1 MFGRIATGV
10 NPELLQITPP
20 RTVIQHA
27 DTDDA
32 IASDAMADPS
42 PLRARIATRY
52 VPRTKRACALV
63 ASALA
68 LAAIVLLG
76 GCTKPEAVR
85 PQRQPA
91 EVRIQILR
99 NIPQS
104 TMDRDA
110 WATDIYGAF
119 AALQFDVSVRNICAA
134 LAVTAQESSFD
145 ADPVV
150 PGLGRIAR
158 EEIDRRAERHHIP
171 QLLVKGALLLK
182 SPDGRSYGDRLDSVR
197 TERELSLIFED
208 LIGSVPLGKQLFA
221 DANPVR
227 TGGPMQVSIL
237 FAEQHAQDHRYPYPI
252 GNSIRDEVFTRRGGL
267 YFGIAHLLGYPVSYD
282 QMLFRFADYNAGF
295 YASRNAAFQKAVSLT
310 SGIPLALDGDLIRY
324 DDSEIGATER
334 AARTLGHRIELS
346 DLDIHSALEQG
357 ESIDFERTELY
368 RRVFALADQ
377 TAHAPQ
383 PRTLLPRIALE
394 SPKITRKLT
403 TEWFAN
409 RVEQRYRTCLD
420 KGS

>member
-1 MFGRIATGV
+1 M
-10 NPELLQITPP
+10 
-20 RTVIQHA
+20 H
-27 DTDDA
+27 
-32 IASDAMADPS
+32 
-42 PLRARIATRY
+42 
-52 VPRTKRACALV
+52 ACAV
-63 ASALA
+63 FTSASALA
-68 LAAIVLLG
+68 MALLLG
-76 GCTKPEAVR
+76 GCAKPEAVR

-91 EVRIQILR
+91 EVRSQILR
-99 NIPQS
+99 NIPAP
-104 TMDRDA
+104 TVDRDG
-110 WATDIYGAF
+110 WASDIHAAF
-119 AALQFDVSVRNICAA
+119 VALQIDASVRNVCAA
-134 LAVTAQESSFD
+134 LAVAAQESSFD

-158 EEIDRRAERHHIP
+158 EEINRRAERHHIP

-182 SPDGRSYGDRLDSVR
+182 SPDGRTYGDRLDRAR

-227 TGGPMQVSIL
+227 TGGPMQVSIV
-237 FAEQHAQDHRYPYPI
+237 FAEQHAKEHHYPYPV
-252 GNSIRDEVFTRRGGL
+252 GNSIRDEVFTRRGGI

-310 SGIPLALDGDLIRY
+310 SGVALALDGDLIRY
-324 DDSEIGATER
+324 DDREIGATER
-334 AARTLGHRIELS
+334 AARTLGRRIGLS
-346 DLDIHSALEQG
+346 DADIRSALEQG

-368 RRVFALADQ
+368 IRLFALADQ
-377 TAHAPQ
+377 AAHAPQ
-383 PRTLLPRIALE
+383 PRAVLPSIKLE

-409 RVEQRYRTCLD
+409 RVEQRYRTCLN
-420 KGS
+420 KGP

>member
-1 MFGRIATGV
+1 MAPV
-10 NPELLQITPP
+10 PNVL
-20 RTVIQHA
+20 QHA
-27 DTDDA
+27 DENDA
-32 IASDAMADPS
+32 IASGRMTDPFPV
-42 PLRARIATRY
+42 PLRISTRC
-52 VPRTKRACALV
+52 VSRAIHAGALF

-68 LAAIVLLG
+68 LAAVALLG
-76 GCTKPEAVR
+76 GCAKPEAVR

-91 EVRIQILR
+91 EVRAQILR
-99 NIPQS
+99 NIPAP
-104 TMDRDA
+104 TVDRDG
-110 WATDIYGAF
+110 WATDVNAGF
-119 AALQFDVSVRNICAA
+119 VALQIDTSVRNICAA
-134 LAVTAQESSFD
+134 LAVAAQESSFD
-145 ADPVV
+145 AEPVV

-182 SPDGRSYGDRLDSVR
+182 SPDGRTYGDRLERVR

-227 TGGPMQVSIL
+227 TGGPMQVSIV
-237 FAEQHAQDHRYPYPI
+237 FAEQYAKEHRYPYPI

-310 SGIPLALDGDLIRY
+310 SGIALALDGDLIRY

-334 AARTLGHRIELS
+334 AARTLGRRVGLS
-346 DLDIHSALEQG
+346 DSDIRSALEQG
-357 ESIDFERTELY
+357 ESIDFESTELY

-377 TAHAPQ
+377 TARTQQ
-383 PRTLLPRIALE
+383 PRALLPSIALE

-409 RVEQRYRTCLD
+409 RVEQRYRTCLN
-420 KGS
+420 KGP

>member
-1 MFGRIATGV
+1 MFDCFPAKVWISAR
-10 NPELLQITPP
+10 N
-20 RTVIQHA
+20 
-27 DTDDA
+27 
-32 IASDAMADPS
+32 ASRAMH
-42 PLRARIATRY
+42 
-52 VPRTKRACALV
+52 ACALS

-68 LAAIVLLG
+68 FCAVVLLG
-76 GCTKPEAVR
+76 GCAKPEAVR

-91 EVRIQILR
+91 EVRAQILR
-99 NIPQS
+99 TIPAP
-104 TMDRDA
+104 TVDRDG
-110 WATDIYGAF
+110 WATDIHAAF
-119 AALQFDVSVRNICAA
+119 VALQIDTSVRNICAA
-134 LAVTAQESSFD
+134 LAVAAQESSFD

-158 EEIDRRAERHHIP
+158 DEIDRRAERHHIP

-182 SPDGRSYGDRLDSVR
+182 SPDGMTYGDRLDSAR

-227 TGGPMQVSIL
+227 TGGPMQVSVL
-237 FAEQHAQDHRYPYPI
+237 FAEQYAKEHRYPYPI

-267 YFGIAHLLGYPVSYD
+267 YFGIAYLLGYPVSYD

-295 YASRNAAFQKAVSLT
+295 YASRNAAFQKALSLT
-310 SGIPLALDGDLIRY
+310 SGVALALDGDLIRY
-324 DDSEIGATER
+324 DNDSEIGATER
-334 AARTLGHRIELS
+334 AARTLGRRIGLS
-346 DLDIHSALEQG
+346 DSDIRSALEQG

-377 TAHAPQ
+377 AAHAPQ
-383 PRTLLPRIALE
+383 PRALLPRIALE

-409 RVEQRYRTCLD
+409 RVEQRYRTCLN

>member
-1 MFGRIATGV
+1 M
-10 NPELLQITPP
+10 
-20 RTVIQHA
+20 HA
-27 DTDDA
+27 GT
-32 IASDAMADPS
+32 
-42 PLRARIATRY
+42 LF
-52 VPRTKRACALV
+52 AL
-63 ASALA
+63 ALA
-68 LAAIVLLG
+68 LAAAVLLG
-76 GCTKPEAVR
+76 GCAKPETVR
-85 PQRQPA
+85 AQRQPA
-91 EVRIQILR
+91 EVRTQILR
-99 NIPQS
+99 NIPES
-104 TMDRDA
+104 TVDRNG
-110 WATDIYGAF
+110 WATDLFAAF
-119 AALQFDVSVRNICAA
+119 AALQVDTSVRNICAA
-134 LAVTAQESSFD
+134 LAVAAQESSFD

-150 PGLGRIAR
+150 PGLGGIAR
-158 EEIDRRAERHHIP
+158 TEIDRRAERHHIP

-182 SPDGRSYGDRLDSVR
+182 SPDGRTYGDRLDSAR

-237 FAEQHAQDHRYPYPI
+237 YAEQYAKEHRYPYPI

-295 YASRNAAFQKAVSLT
+295 YASRNAAFQRAVSQT
-310 SGIPLALDGDLIRY
+310 SGVALALDGDLIRY

-334 AARTLGHRIELS
+334 AARKLGRRIGLS
-346 DLDIHSALEQG
+346 DSDIRSALEQG
-357 ESIDFERTELY
+357 ESIDFESTELY
-368 RRVFALADQ
+368 LRAFALADQ

-383 PRTLLPRIALE
+383 PRALLPRIALE

-409 RVEQRYRTCLD
+409 RVEQRYRTCLN
-420 KGS
+420 KGP

>member
-1 MFGRIATGV
+1 
-10 NPELLQITPP
+10 
-20 RTVIQHA
+20 
-27 DTDDA
+27 
-32 IASDAMADPS
+32 MADPS
-42 PLRARIATRY
+42 PVQACISTRY
-52 VPRTKRACALV
+52 VSPAMHACTLL
-63 ASALA
+63 ASTLA
-68 LAAIVLLG
+68 LAAAALLG
-76 GCTKPEAVR
+76 GCTKPEAMR

-91 EVRIQILR
+91 EVRTQILR
-99 NIPQS
+99 NLPES
-104 TMDRDA
+104 TVDRNG
-110 WATDIYGAF
+110 WATDIHAAF
-119 AALQFDVSVRNICAA
+119 AALQFDTSVRNICAA
-134 LAVTAQESSFD
+134 LAVAAQESSFE
-145 ADPVV
+145 ADPAV
-150 PGLGRIAR
+150 PGLGKIAR

-237 FAEQHAQDHRYPYPI
+237 FAEQHAKDHRYPYPI
-252 GNSIRDEVFTRRGGL
+252 GNSIRDEVFSRRGGL

-295 YASRNAAFQKAVSLT
+295 YASRNAAFQKAVSLA

-334 AARTLGHRIELS
+334 AARTLAQRIGLS
-346 DLDIHSALEQG
+346 DPDIHRALEQG

-368 RRVFALADQ
+368 RGVFALADQ
-377 TAHAPQ
+377 AAHAPQ
-383 PRTLLPRIALE
+383 PRALLPRIALE

-409 RVEQRYRTCLD
+409 RVEQRYRTCLNR
-420 KGS
+420 GS